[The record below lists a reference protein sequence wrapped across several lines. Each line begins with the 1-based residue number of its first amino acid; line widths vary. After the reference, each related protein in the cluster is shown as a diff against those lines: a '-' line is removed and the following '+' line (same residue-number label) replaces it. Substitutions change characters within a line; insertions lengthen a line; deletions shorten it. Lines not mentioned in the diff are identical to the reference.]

1 MSYSKEDIMAKAVQL
16 MGGELNEASE
26 RVLLT
31 LCDAAANE
39 LERKLKN
46 KVSREELGESFVT
59 AAGMLAIALCM
70 ELENSGGEISSFRAG
85 NISATLR
92 EGGVNASAASL
103 RKAAENM
110 LSAYLDVGGF
120 GFVGVDG

>member
-46 KVSREELGESFVT
+46 NVSREELGETFVT

-85 NISATLR
+85 NISASLR

-103 RKAAENM
+103 RKAAESM
-110 LSAYLDVGGF
+110 LSAYLDAGGF